1 MKYVGKYLSTEK
13 KCQLN
18 VLTFIEKKISP
29 PYIRQFK
36 YQTSY

>member
-13 KCQLN
+13 KMSVKCSD
-18 VLTFIEKKISP
+18 VYRKKISP
-29 PYIRQFK
+29 PYIGQFK